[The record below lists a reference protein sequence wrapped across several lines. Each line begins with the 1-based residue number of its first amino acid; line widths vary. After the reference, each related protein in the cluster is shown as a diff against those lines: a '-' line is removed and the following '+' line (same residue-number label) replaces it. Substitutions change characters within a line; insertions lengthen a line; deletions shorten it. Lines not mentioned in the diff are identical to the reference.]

1 MPLRVLLVESHADSR
16 ESLALLLQLSGF
28 QVDAATGR
36 PDALAAA
43 RSHPPDVIVM
53 EPGGAPVGLA
63 PELRGLCPRS
73 PLLIALTSHIREEDR
88 GRLAAE
94 GFALRVLKPIDP
106 DWLVPFLRAYEGG
119 RAARGSAG

>member
-1 MPLRVLLVESHADSR
+1 MPLRVLLVEGHADSR

-28 QVDAATGR
+28 LVDATAGR

-53 EPGGAPVGLA
+53 EPGGAPAGLA
-63 PELRGLCPRS
+63 PELQALCPQS
-73 PLLIALTSHIREEDR
+73 PLLIALTSHTREEER
-88 GRLAAE
+88 RRLAAE

-106 DWLVPFLRAYEGG
+106 DWLVPFLRAYEASRAGG
-119 RAARGSAG
+119 AVD